1 MGSSHSKL
9 TTPPQ
14 MSVQT
19 ASRGFPKSFR
29 LSYKKALSLKMVVH
43 LSEPDSEPLFAFSSP
58 DSFMQ
63 MALMHDGPTTDAP
76 PLAALTQEGKMGMDF
91 AIHLPPMASA
101 GFAGGKEILRYH
113 GSLKKETFWFGMQVG
128 EGNGRHLEKFEW
140 RRSHGS
146 EVKSV
151 GQSGWGWKLVRLG
164 GGTAG
169 EGGEDGGFDRGD
181 GFTKDGK
188 EIVAVWADGKAF
200 KSMTN
205 IGEFQFRGSGATGE
219 LGMLW
224 SLMGIMSYV
233 CIYVHVSRQN
243 AAVAAA

>member
-1 MGSSHSKL
+1 
-9 TTPPQ
+9 
-14 MSVQT
+14 MSAET
-19 ASRGFPKSFR
+19 ASRGFPKCFR
-29 LSYKKALSLKMVVH
+29 LSHKKALALKMIVY

-58 DSFMQ
+58 D
-63 MALMHDGPTTDAP
+63 AWYPYEVVMHDGPTTDAP

-91 AIHLPPMASA
+91 AILLPPLASA
-101 GFAGGKEILRYH
+101 GMTGGKEILRYH

-128 EGNGRHLEKFEW
+128 EGDGRHLERFEW

-146 EVKSV
+146 EVKSL
-151 GQSGWGWKLVRLG
+151 GQSSWGWKLVRLG
-164 GGTAG
+164 SGTAG
-169 EGGEDGGFDRGD
+169 EGGEDGASDRGD

-224 SLMGIMSYV
+224 GLTAILSYI
-233 CIYVHVSRQN
+233 CIYVHIARQN